1 MSIALATGDTI
12 TGLAGSATSITYTIS
27 GDEIAAG
34 ADAFKVLAQGQ
45 LPSSVGTLYTVPAS
59 TEAIVKT
66 IHLANMTAGTVTA
79 RLNVKGT
86 AAANAIL
93 PPISILAGGFA
104 VYADD
109 GWRVYND
116 QGQLLSVGATGATGA
131 AGGVFTVKDEG
142 TPLAT
147 DASSMDFVGG
157 GVVASGAG
165 ADKTITIPG
174 VTGVTFSIVVVFD
187 AGADAITGSP
197 EVDVMV
203 PAAGTITSWTLF
215 ADAAGSAVIDIWND
229 TYANFAPTV
238 ADTIT
243 AAAKPT
249 LAAAAKATDATLA
262 GWTTSLAAGDVLRFH
277 LDSSSTVK
285 RLELT
290 LTYTRS

>member
-1 MSIALATGDTI
+1 MSLTLATGDTI
-12 TGLAGSATSITYTIS
+12 TGVAGAATTITYTIT

-79 RLNVKGT
+79 RLNIKGT

-116 QGQLLSVGATGATGA
+116 QGQLLSVGATGAAGA
-131 AGGVFTVKDEG
+131 AGGALTVKDEG

-147 DASSMDFVGG
+147 AADTMDFVGA
-157 GVVASGAG
+157 GVVASGIG

-174 VTGVTFSIVVVFD
+174 LTGVTFSIVAVFD
-187 AGADAITGSP
+187 AGADAISGNP
-197 EVDVMV
+197 EVDVV
-203 PAAGTITSWTLF
+203 TPAAGTLVSWTLL

-229 TYANFAPTV
+229 AYADFPPTV

-249 LAAAAKATDATLA
+249 LASALKATDSTLA
-262 GWTTSLAAGDVLRFH
+262 GWTIALAVGDVLRFH